1 MAVIIDPNATPTM
14 SITKALL
21 MFVRLAFVVQLV
33 LGIAFWA
40 GSLLDYVGI
49 HQMLGSLF
57 VVALWGIAIMAM
69 RAGRG
74 KGLAIGAIV
83 LGLVIAGFG
92 SAQAKI
98 MVGDMHWVVRVA
110 HLVLAAAAMPIAE
123 RLARMSEPASPR

>member
-1 MAVIIDPNATPTM
+1 M